1 MVRFVQL
8 KHLVLDDCKQLLQ
21 IPELPSNIAVIS
33 ATGCTSLKRLSQL
46 SKILWQFNESGLQ
59 ALEKV
64 DVTGCHKL
72 ECFVPKT
79 SMFQGYKV
87 LSLRNANY
95 HYFQCCAFVAVFLG
109 STKPDSLLPCKENSG
124 VFEIDIGALRN
135 SNKII
140 RGIVLYL
147 VFGPTYGK
155 CYVDV
160 DDDDCK
166 GGIQVHDSR
175 GRNFEV
181 YGVLST
187 TDSMRSDHVLLLY
200 ISAIDIE
207 RYHMEH
213 IQVLSNDSDLLVIKY
228 CGFYPVYM
236 NDEEEATKD
245 KSEMLCE
252 GVNSNMESH
261 SERKRKYSSTFDTQI
276 SSLEDGIDDA
286 REVLDSKV

>member
-1 MVRFVQL
+1 M
-8 KHLVLDDCKQLLQ
+8 
-21 IPELPSNIAVIS
+21 
-33 ATGCTSLKRLSQL
+33 
-46 SKILWQFNESGLQ
+46 
-59 ALEKV
+59 
-64 DVTGCHKL
+64 
-72 ECFVPKT
+72 
-79 SMFQGYKV
+79 
-87 LSLRNANY
+87 SLRNANY
-95 HYFQCCAFVAVFLG
+95 HYFQRCAFVTVFSG
-109 STKPDSLLPCKENSG
+109 STKPDSFLPYKENSG

-140 RGIVLYL
+140 RGIALYL

-155 CYVDV
+155 RYVDV

-166 GGIQVHDSR
+166 GGIQVHDSC

-187 TDSMRSDHVLLLY
+187 TNSMRSNHVLLLY

-207 RYHMEH
+207 RYDMGH
-213 IQVLSNDSDLLVIKY
+213 IQVLSNDSDLLVTKY

-261 SERKRKYSSTFDTQI
+261 WERKRKYSSTFDTQI